1 MTKIVLLFAGFALAG
16 PGAHAEFKVPKNL
29 SHAIHYVLPEYKETF
44 ISFDLDKNLA
54 KQISLV
60 IESGT
65 LRDGVKTHALQG
77 KIIKATPLQNI
88 WSDNAVQKQQ
98 RLQVLTLTLNAMV
111 NFQAKA
117 LAQSIAPAAGVVS
130 QNSELIQ
137 VLTKALG
144 EGADLKEL
152 AVQLKKQ
159 QDEAQAIVEQVEN
172 YRSLIKDNVEEG
184 LAAGGMSQE
193 DIDTLKR
200 TMETSNLKL
209 TDFVPGAFGMH
220 IGFKLTESVL
230 ALLQKLPGIAGR
242 IAAASDGSA
251 TFTVLAQPWEVEV
264 ISRSTNSD
272 GVTIAVAEKYLY
284 IQGNPHLWVNGNKV
298 KSATHPA
305 TERGLIGRWGFTFI
319 SGNVEDFQKFFGGFI
334 GVSFDIKGNKNVKLG
349 SLLTNGDQMLG
360 NHFLMISPSHKWSAT
375 QSTATVSNTA
385 SSNSSGTW
393 IEKIKS
399 RGKNA
404 VASTKPRMTSGIVFP
419 PTEQAIRSLGSSLF
433 QLFKD
438 EALDALRSGELQK

>member
-1 MTKIVLLFAGFALAG
+1 VTKIVLLFAGFALAG
-16 PGAHAEFKVPKNL
+16 PGAYAEFKVPKNL

-88 WSDNAVQKQQ
+88 WSDNALQKQQ

-111 NFQAKA
+111 NLQAKA

-144 EGADLKEL
+144 EGADFKRACSAVKENNRMRPK
-152 AVQLKKQ
+152 QLWK
-159 QDEAQAIVEQVEN
+159 QVEN

-230 ALLQKLPGIAGR
+230 ALLQKT
-242 IAAASDGSA
+242 S
-251 TFTVLAQPWEVEV
+251 W
-264 ISRSTNSD
+264 SRWD
-272 GVTIAVAEKYLY
+272 V
-284 IQGNPHLWVNGNKV
+284 
-298 KSATHPA
+298 
-305 TERGLIGRWGFTFI
+305 
-319 SGNVEDFQKFFGGFI
+319 
-334 GVSFDIKGNKNVKLG
+334 
-349 SLLTNGDQMLG
+349 
-360 NHFLMISPSHKWSAT
+360 
-375 QSTATVSNTA
+375 
-385 SSNSSGTW
+385 
-393 IEKIKS
+393 
-399 RGKNA
+399 
-404 VASTKPRMTSGIVFP
+404 
-419 PTEQAIRSLGSSLF
+419 
-433 QLFKD
+433 
-438 EALDALRSGELQK
+438 